1 MTTPDQASEMV
12 ERVAR
17 AIYYKSNMQRLVGG
31 DPYASDENGKRF
43 SRTMAR
49 AAIEAMREPTL
60 SMIRAAA
67 GMFDA
72 NVYMGGPTARAQEK
86 MQIAYKAMI
95 EEALK

>member
-1 MTTPDQASEMV
+1 MTTPDQASEIV

-17 AIYYKSNMQRLVGG
+17 AIHQESEPW
-31 DPYASDENGKRF
+31 DRF
-43 SRTMAR
+43 ELDKTEWIRQAH